1 MTNMQVDHRSTA
13 SVSGHPVHPALVP
26 IPIGLLTAAAASDL
40 AHLVTGDRFFA
51 RASRW
56 LLAGGFAGGV
66 TAAVPG
72 LIDFATIRAARGP
85 VGIAHAGGNATI
97 LGITA
102 ASLLLRRESADRV
115 HLGAV
120 ALSMLA
126 AVLVAGTGWL
136 GGELVF
142 RKRIGVVPLAER

>member
-1 MTNMQVDHRSTA
+1 MTNMQVDHPSTA
-13 SVSGHPVHPALVP
+13 SVSRHPVHPALVP
-26 IPIGLLTAAAASDL
+26 IPIGLLTAAAASDV

-72 LIDFATIRAARGP
+72 LIDFVTIRAARGP

-115 HLGAV
+115 PLGAM
-120 ALSMLA
+120 ALSLLA
-126 AVLVAGTGWL
+126 AVLLAGTGWL